1 MKRIKKAY
9 ENIEI
14 ERLKKGMSL
23 QELADAL
30 KVSRGAIYSW
40 LKNGDI
46 PATKLIEMAKM
57 FGCSTDYLLGLES
70 A

>member
-1 MKRIKKAY
+1 MKRSRKAY

-14 ERLKKGMSL
+14 ERIKKGMSL
-23 QELADAL
+23 QDLADVL
-30 KVSRGAIYSW
+30 GVSRGAIYSW
-40 LKNGDI
+40 LKSGDI

-57 FGCSTDYLLGLES
+57 FGCSTDYLLGFET